1 MSWSQEFSNGML
13 PFGEVPPEAEIEAV
27 LDGIGA
33 TGPIVSAPFTRQAEG
48 AEKFF
53 AEWMRLL
60 RRTF

>member
-1 MSWSQEFSNGML
+1 ML
-13 PFGEVPPEAEIEAV
+13 SFGDVPSEAEIEAV
-27 LDGIGA
+27 LDVIGA

-53 AEWMRLL
+53 AEWMRSL